1 MDQKPL
7 TGAQILIGRTL
18 TEDELA
24 KALGVTRGTIKGLR
38 YRGEIPYVQI
48 SRGKVIYL
56 VDSIYRWLVASEIY
70 EQATPEHTEDMSTGP
85 PMTTDGLKTMTEQD
99 PIPPYGLKTV
109 LLKSL

>member
-1 MDQKPL
+1 MTDQKPL
-7 TGAQILIGRTL
+7 TGAQILIGRTM

-56 VDSIYRWLVASEIY
+56 VDSVYRWLAASEIY
-70 EQATPEHTEDMSTGP
+70 EQATPENVEYTLNGLP
-85 PMTTDGLKTMTEQD
+85 ITTKGLKTTTE
-99 PIPPYGLKTV
+99 
-109 LLKSL
+109 